1 MKYVQYTKFESIL
14 EWINR
19 REQPNKRC
27 KCTER
32 TENSGVDAI
41 CTKQKPP
48 WEYLDSEWHSVTV
61 HMYIVHTYVQF
72 NIEYQRNDPKYDK
85 EVIKAMSVEC

>member
-1 MKYVQYTKFESIL
+1 MYDIRSLKAFLSELTDVNNQ
-14 EWINR
+14 INVVSALSAQR
-19 REQPNKRC
+19 IVVLMLFAQN
-27 KCTER
+27 
-32 TENSGVDAI
+32 
-41 CTKQKPP
+41 QKPP